1 MDIKSLKLLLEE
13 VTRQVTDRRIL
24 LFGSSSLLASYPEEE
39 PDRIGVETTIDADFF
54 LDPDD
59 KPTRDA
65 LYAELGE
72 DNAHQTVHGCRR
84 HLRGGQ
90 RGPFGLL
97 TMCNPTRRGP
107 EAEGRVPR
115 FDLRPAR
122 RFVEAK
128 LESGSGFSC
137 RSAVS
142 AMCGNRTRRD

>member
-1 MDIKSLKLLLEE
+1 MEGFFSLSGHLDEGGIGKVVMEFPALKLLLDE

-84 HLRGGQ
+84 HLRGCQ
-90 RGPFGLL
+90 RPVWPAG
-97 TMCNPTRRGP
+97 
-107 EAEGRVPR
+107 
-115 FDLRPAR
+115 DLQPD
-122 RFVEAK
+122 
-128 LESGSGFSC
+128 
-137 RSAVS
+137 
-142 AMCGNRTRRD
+142 T